1 VALIR
6 GRLHHSEETHN
17 MKALALS
24 LVALGALS
32 VAANAEPVKLSKAQM
47 DQVVAGANPNIGPNG
62 TNVNS
67 NGASSAPGN
76 SFKAP
81 GQTNNPNPGK

>member
-1 VALIR
+1 MNREVYV
-6 GRLHHSEETHN
+6 
-17 MKALALS
+17 KAVVLS
-24 LVALGALS
+24 LAILGAFS
-32 VAANAEPVKLSKAQM
+32 VGASAEPVKLSKSQM
-47 DQVVAGANPNIGPNG
+47 DQVVAGDNPNIGPNG

-67 NGASSAPGN
+67 NGRSGAPGN